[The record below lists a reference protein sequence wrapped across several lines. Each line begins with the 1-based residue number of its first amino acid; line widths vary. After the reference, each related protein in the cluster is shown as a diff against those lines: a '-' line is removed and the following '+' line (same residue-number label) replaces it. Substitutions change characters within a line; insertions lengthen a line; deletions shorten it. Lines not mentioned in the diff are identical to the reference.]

1 MTRLLRALAL
11 AALILLSFDAR
22 LAGVRADDVADCLK
36 ERGNTQIRG
45 CSRIIKSGHLFGKP
59 ISKKTLAVAY
69 NYRGL
74 AYFDKGLHDSAIAD
88 YGKAIKLDPKDA
100 KTYYNRGRVYDDKG
114 QYDRAIADFDTAIK
128 INPKLAI
135 VYSNRG
141 SAYDEL
147 GQYDRAIADYTQ
159 AIKLNPK
166 DARAYYNRGAAY
178 NKKGDKERAIAGFR
192 KVLEL
197 RPGNKEGTAALKALG
212 VTP

>member
-1 MTRLLRALAL
+1 MTRFLHALAL

-59 ISKKTLAVAY
+59 ISKKSLAVTY

-128 INPKLAI
+128 LNPKFASA
-135 VYSNRG
+135 YENRG
-141 SAYDEL
+141 NAYNKK
-147 GQYDRAIADYTQ
+147 GQYDRAIADFDT
-159 AIKLNPK
+159 AIKLYPK
-166 DARAYYNRGAAY
+166 FASAYENRGNAY
-178 NKKGDKERAIAGFR
+178 RMKGLIRR
-192 KVLEL
+192 
-197 RPGNKEGTAALKALG
+197 RRCPGCCRRWLISG
-212 VTP
+212 